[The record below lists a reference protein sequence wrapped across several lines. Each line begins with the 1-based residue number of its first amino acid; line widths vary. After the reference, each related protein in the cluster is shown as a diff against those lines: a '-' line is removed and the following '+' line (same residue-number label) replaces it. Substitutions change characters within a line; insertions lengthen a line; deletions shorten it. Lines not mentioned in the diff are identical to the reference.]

1 MYIVNYTSDDF
12 KSNLLKSDIVV
23 IPVGSVEAH
32 GHHLP
37 LGTDIFSPRLICNKL
52 QEKIGDEIWIAPE
65 VPYGQSY
72 DLTVYPGTIN
82 VPSQIFAEYLYWIGK
97 GFYEN
102 GMKKIIFM
110 NGHGGNINALNLASE
125 KLVNLGADVM
135 VINWWLDF
143 SRDILTVTE
152 GQGHAGEDETS
163 AILYYDE
170 TLVHMDKAMKNNKKP
185 LIRIKYKDS
194 AKLIYENALSG
205 DATLA
210 TKEKGERIFEILTK
224 KIIDIVRIIQSGVYY
239 TTEE

>member
-12 KSNLLKSDIVV
+12 KNNLLKSDIVV

-65 VPYGQSY
+65 IPYGQSY

-125 KLVNLGADVM
+125 KLVKLGIDVM

-170 TLVHMDKAMKNNKKP
+170 TLVHMDKALKNNKKP

>member
-12 KSNLLKSDIVV
+12 KSNLSESDIVI

-37 LGTDIFSPRLICNKL
+37 LGTDIFSPRLICSKL
-52 QEKIGDEIWIAPE
+52 EEKIGEDIWIAPE
-65 VPYGQSY
+65 IPYGQSY
-72 DLTVYPGTIN
+72 DLTVYPGTVN
-82 VPSQIFAEYLYWIGK
+82 VPSQVFAEYLYWVGK
-97 GFYEN
+97 GLYEN

-125 KLVNLGADVM
+125 KLVQSGADVM

-143 SRDILTVTE
+143 SKDILTITE

-170 TLVHMDKAMKNNKKP
+170 TLVHMNKAMKNNKKP
-185 LIRIKYKDS
+185 LIKIRYKDS

-205 DATLA
+205 NAALA
-210 TKEKGERIFEILTK
+210 TKEKGEKIFEILTR
-224 KIIDIVRIIQSGVYY
+224 KIIDIIKIIESGVYY
-239 TTEE
+239 TTE